1 VDERASGRGTAVV
14 TGASSGIGAATA
26 RGLAAPA
33 STCCWERGGPSSW
46 RRWRGRRVAGR
57 CRSTS
62 PTQRRWPPSAATAGA
77 EVAVLA
83 CNAGGALWLG
93 PVGELDVRDEK
104 GWRTKWLSN
113 VLGVARRVRALL
125 PALSSAA
132 TAAWWWSPATRD
144 IGPIPA
150 TRATPAPSTRP
161 PRWSTPCGW
170 SCRAAG
176 VYAGLT
182 PLSADDVADTIT
194 WAVTRPPHVVGEDR
208 PPLPRPGQR
217 PRRPPPPLTGAH
229 CPGR

>member
-1 VDERASGRGTAVV
+1 MSGRGTAVV

-62 PTQRRWPPSAATAGA
+62 PTQRRWPPSAATAAA
-77 EVAVLA
+77 EVAVLV

-93 PVGELDVRDEK
+93 LVGELDVRDEK
-104 GWRTKWLSN
+104 GWRTKWLTN
-113 VLGVARRVRALL
+113 VLGVARRVRAFL

-144 IGPIPA
+144 I
-150 TRATPAPSTRP
+150 RP
-161 PRWSTPCGW
+161 PGDAGYTGAKHAAAALVDTLRVELPGSRRL
-170 SCRAAG
+170 CRAH
-176 VYAGLT
+176 
-182 PLSADDVADTIT
+182 
-194 WAVTRPPHVVGEDR
+194 PPVRRRRGRRDHLGGDPAAARRRGEDR

-217 PRRPPPPLTGAH
+217 PRRPPLPLTGAH